1 MASKK
6 ENKQDTSR
14 TARMTATKKKK
25 RKINV
30 SIIIMLMPCTNKCQK
45 DHHAAQKIY
54 APMMPKKNT

>member
-25 RKINV
+25 RENQCQYNHHANAHAPTYARK
-30 SIIIMLMPCTNKCQK
+30 IIMLPRKYMHQ
-45 DHHAAQKIY
+45 
-54 APMMPKKNT
+54 